1 MTDDDVTITEGR
13 ANLSEVVATARL
25 QHRCIFLTQRGKRR
39 GAVVSAELGEAIQAA
54 GGPDAA
60 LALLNA
66 AAGHPP
72 DAAREGDKPW
82 A

>member
-1 MTDDDVTITEGR
+1 MDDDDVTITAAR
-13 ANLSEVVATARL
+13 ANLSEVVAAARL

-60 LALLNA
+60 LKLLNA
-66 AAGHPP
+66 AAGQ
-72 DAAREGDKPW
+72 
-82 A
+82 

>member
-1 MTDDDVTITEGR
+1 MSITDDDGVTITEAR

-25 QHRCIFLTQRGKRR
+25 QRRCIFLTQRNKRR

-60 LALLNA
+60 LKLLTA
-66 AAGHPP
+66 AAGPVTTTR
-72 DAAREGDKPW
+72 D
-82 A
+82 